1 MGKISLEGMEFYAYH
16 GVYPEERVIGNSF
29 VVDVFIDT
37 NWESASMSDN
47 LDETINYET
56 IYQICQAEM
65 RHTVQL
71 IETLIQNIS
80 YAIRRQFSTIQTI
93 TIKVRKN
100 RPIPGHRVSHSA
112 VESTENFVNQCP
124 RCQKSFICYGD
135 ETCWCFEKKVSS
147 ETRENLKTRFQ
158 GCLCNECLSFFA
170 G

>member
-37 NWESASMSDN
+37 NWETASNSDDIN
-47 LDETINYET
+47 ETINYET

-80 YAIRRQFSTIQTI
+80 MAIRRQFSTIQAI
-93 TIKVRKN
+93 TIKIRKN

-112 VESTENFVNQCP
+112 VESNESFVSVCP
-124 RCQKSFICYGD
+124 RSQTPFICYGD
-135 ETCWCFEKKVSS
+135 ETCWCNDKKVSS

-158 GCLCNECLSFFA
+158 GCLCNECLTFFA

>member
-37 NWESASMSDN
+37 NWETASNSDDIN
-47 LDETINYET
+47 ETINYET

-80 YAIRRQFSTIQTI
+80 MAIRRQFSTIQ
-93 TIKVRKN
+93 
-100 RPIPGHRVSHSA
+100 A
-112 VESTENFVNQCP
+112 
-124 RCQKSFICYGD
+124 
-135 ETCWCFEKKVSS
+135 
-147 ETRENLKTRFQ
+147 
-158 GCLCNECLSFFA
+158 LSLIHI
-170 G
+170 